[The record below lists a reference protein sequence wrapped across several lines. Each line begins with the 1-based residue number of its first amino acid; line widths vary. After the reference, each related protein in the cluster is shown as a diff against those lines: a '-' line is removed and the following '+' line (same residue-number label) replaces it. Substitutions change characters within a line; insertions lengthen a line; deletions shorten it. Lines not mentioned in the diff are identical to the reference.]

1 MAARAEEPRIV
12 VVGDAERAT
21 LLYRELC
28 DRAGAAIEATTGL
41 SGLACTIAA
50 VRPSLAVVD
59 GDLLSGTGWEALE
72 RTVAAAGADAPAI
85 VAVLGRD
92 ERAPPW
98 VGEAGWIWLD
108 GTALLAC
115 TVDRVFELSR
125 VAARIE
131 ALDRRASRLERT
143 NARLRRKVDHATG
156 LFRQVEDRL
165 KLELSRS
172 RDENEDKTQFIADF
186 AHEVRTPLTAIVGFV
201 EIMEAEMMGPLGNDT
216 YRVYARLMQTA
227 AAHLVRLTTDALEL
241 ARSELAPDT
250 MRTEDVEVAALVGD
264 TVRLFSQQARAA
276 GVSLESH
283 VDDSF
288 PILRIDGDKLR
299 QVLNNL
305 IANAIKFTP
314 SGGRVSVVAKVDPM
328 DGAVI
333 LVVSDTGV
341 GIDPRDL
348 TLVMKPWRQ
357 AGGDTQGEQKQG
369 LGLGLPLVRRLAER
383 MGARFEIRSR
393 PGVGTAVSLTFP
405 KELTE
410 TDGMVGHGQEGS
422 R

>member
-1 MAARAEEPRIV
+1 MRGSCKPR
-12 VVGDAERAT
+12 
-21 LLYRELC
+21 
-28 DRAGAAIEATTGL
+28 
-41 SGLACTIAA
+41 
-50 VRPSLAVVD
+50 
-59 GDLLSGTGWEALE
+59 
-72 RTVAAAGADAPAI
+72 
-85 VAVLGRD
+85 
-92 ERAPPW
+92 
-98 VGEAGWIWLD
+98 
-108 GTALLAC
+108 
-115 TVDRVFELSR
+115 
-125 VAARIE
+125 
-131 ALDRRASRLERT
+131 
-143 NARLRRKVDHATG
+143 
-156 LFRQVEDRL
+156 
-165 KLELSRS
+165 
-172 RDENEDKTQFIADF
+172 
-186 AHEVRTPLTAIVGFV
+186 
-201 EIMEAEMMGPLGNDT
+201 
-216 YRVYARLMQTA
+216 

-410 TDGMVGHGQEGS
+410 TDGMVVHGQEGS